1 MCTRAG
7 VSSTAR
13 PGSSIRSTEV
23 NMVIYE
29 FEGRRPRIGK
39 GSFVYPEATIIGD
52 VTLGEGCYVGP
63 GAVIRG
69 DYGKIVIG
77 SRTAV
82 EENCTLH
89 ARPGEVLTI
98 GNDVTIGH
106 AAVIHN
112 CTLEDFCVIGM
123 GAIVSD
129 YAKVGVWAVVG
140 EGAVVKNKS
149 VIEPSQIVVGVPAKP
164 VAQVTEDYKR
174 QWTHF
179 KGIYAELAGERLAKG
194 LRKVQ

>member
-1 MCTRAG
+1 MA
-7 VSSTAR
+7 
-13 PGSSIRSTEV
+13 
-23 NMVIYE
+23 IYE
-29 FEGRRPRIGK
+29 FEGKKPRIAPGC
-39 GSFVYPEATIIGD
+39 FVYPEATIIGD
-52 VTLGEGCYVGP
+52 VTIGEGCYVGP

-69 DYGKIVIG
+69 DYGTIIIG
-77 SRTAV
+77 DRTAI

-89 ARPGEVLTI
+89 ARPGEVLKI

-106 AAVIHN
+106 AAIIHN

-149 VIEPSQIVVGVPAKP
+149 VIEPGQIVVGIPAKP
-164 VAQVTEDYKR
+164 VAQVSDEYKK
-174 QWTHF
+174 QWMHF
-179 KGIYAELAGERLAKG
+179 KGIYTDLARTRLKAG
-194 LRKVQ
+194 LKRIG

>member
-1 MCTRAG
+1 MA
-7 VSSTAR
+7 
-13 PGSSIRSTEV
+13 
-23 NMVIYE
+23 IYE
-29 FEGRRPRIGK
+29 FECKKPVIGK
-39 GSFVYPEATIIGD
+39 TSFVYPEATIIGD
-52 VTLGEGCYVGP
+52 VTIGEGCYIGP

-69 DYGKIVIG
+69 DYGTIIIG
-77 SRTAV
+77 NRTAI
-82 EENCTLH
+82 EENCALH
-89 ARPGEVLTI
+89 ARPGDILRI

-106 AAVIHN
+106 AAIIHN

-149 VIEPSQIVVGVPAKP
+149 VIEPGQIVVGIPAKP
-164 VAQVTEDYKR
+164 VARVNDEYKK

-179 KGIYAELAGERLAKG
+179 KSIYVDLAQSRLAKG
-194 LRKVQ
+194 LKRID